1 MGRKSDSRQHLQQA
15 ILDLMWE
22 TSYGTL
28 TIDLICERA
37 GVKKGSFYYFF
48 NSKSELAA
56 EAISWRWEAKK
67 AKMDTLFSHTRTPLE
82 RLKLYFDDI
91 RNTQLEALNTHGRIL
106 GCPNFSVGAEIS
118 GTAPELDKKLK
129 RTFTDLLAYIESAIR
144 DAQLVGDINVTDPAM
159 SARCVLA
166 FFEGVLTHA
175 QVLND
180 PTLLDDIWP
189 GTLQMLGVVSTSE

>member
-1 MGRKSDSRQHLQQA
+1 M
-15 ILDLMWE
+15 
-22 TSYGTL
+22 
-28 TIDLICERA
+28 
-37 GVKKGSFYYFF
+37 
-48 NSKSELAA
+48 
-56 EAISWRWEAKK
+56 
-67 AKMDTLFSHTRTPLE
+67 
-82 RLKLYFDDI
+82 
-91 RNTQLEALNTHGRIL
+91 
-106 GCPNFSVGAEIS
+106 
-118 GTAPELDKKLK
+118 K